1 MLIVKSNAKY
11 APPSLALRGIDMGE
25 WIKCSERMPPDGDEV
40 LIFTRSGHISL
51 DAWDE
56 VHEDPIGMGGPTISI
71 GHYWGAWEYE
81 DISHWMPLPK
91 PPVAL

>member
-1 MLIVKSNAKY
+1 
-11 APPSLALRGIDMGE
+11 MGE